1 MLLRILRSF
10 AGHPAEAGELLPVA
24 DLPEAADASVVAAV
38 REANAVAG
46 RDAGRAVATL
56 AQLRKRRPNDAL
68 PAALHGF
75 FLDHANDPRRA
86 DAAFADARALDAS
99 RPVEAGVGHHF
110 FAKGVEYINAKRP
123 KAAALCLRIAERLL
137 PHSAA
142 PAEMLGLSGYLS
154 GETEASRAHFDRA
167 LALATPAERG
177 ALEVNRLI
185 ETLPQVG
192 ETAAELARERANFE
206 TELARLL
213 QARPAI
219 ADPLAAVHRTAF
231 FLGYQ
236 GRNDRDANA
245 RLADLMLATSPALGY
260 VSPALARAPLPGR
273 RPVIGFF
280 SAYLG
285 NHSVGIWY
293 RDFVRLVI
301 ESGRFE
307 TVFFAY
313 GDIVD
318 AQLKA
323 AAESRGA
330 YVPLGKTLAEART
343 RIEARAPDALVYT
356 DVALHP
362 FPYFLAFSRLAPL
375 QALLMGHPCTSGIPT
390 IDCFVS
396 NAFQDGDDA
405 QAHYTERL
413 VRLPRIAVHVAR
425 TELPE
430 TPLTRAELGWDEDTR
445 YYVCPMMLQKLHP
458 DFDETLGAI
467 LRRDP
472 KGEVVLF
479 ADADRPLWQ
488 DRLAARF
495 ARFMPD
501 VADRIS
507 FRPYAPKA
515 EFLSLL
521 QAADC
526 VLDPFRFSGGVTSYI
541 VISLGAPLVTL
552 PGELLR
558 SRMTAGMYE
567 QAGVTDCIARSPEH
581 YVELAVEFATDRA
594 RREAYRAR
602 LVAAHPKLFATRE
615 AVTDFEDWID
625 RAVREA
631 R

>member
-10 AGHPAEAGELLPVA
+10 AAHPAEAGELLPVA
-24 DLPEAADASVVAAV
+24 DLPEAADALAVAAV
-38 REANAVAG
+38 REANALAG
-46 RDAGRAVATL
+46 RDPGRAAAPL
-56 AQLRKRRPNDAL
+56 AQLRKRRPNDSL
-68 PAALHGF
+68 SAALHGF
-75 FLDHANDPRRA
+75 FLDYANDRQRA
-86 DAAFADARALDAS
+86 DVAFADARALDAS

-110 FAKGVEYINAKRP
+110 FAKGVDYINAKRP
-123 KAAALCLRIAERLL
+123 QAAGLCLRIAERLL

-154 GETEASRAHFDRA
+154 GETGEARMHFERA
-167 LALATPAERG
+167 LAVATPAERG

-185 ETLPQVG
+185 DTLPQVG
-192 ETAAELARERANFE
+192 ETAAEVARERVRFE
-206 TELARLL
+206 TELVRLL
-213 QARPAI
+213 RERPAI
-219 ADPLAAVHRTAF
+219 SDPLAAVHRTAF

-260 VSPALARAPLPGR
+260 VSPALARAPLAGR
-273 RPVIGFF
+273 RPVIGFV

-285 NHSVGIWY
+285 NHSVGSWY
-293 RDFVRLVI
+293 RDFVRLLI
-301 ESGRFE
+301 ENGRFE

-318 AQLKA
+318 AKLKA

-330 YVPLGKTLAEART
+330 FVPLGKTLEEARA
-343 RIEARAPDALVYT
+343 RIEGRAPDALVYT

-390 IDCFVS
+390 LDRFVS
-396 NAFQDGDDA
+396 NVFQDGEGA

-425 TELPE
+425 TAPPA
-430 TPLTRAELGWDEDTR
+430 TPLTRAELGWDAGTR
-445 YYVCPMMLQKLHP
+445 YYVCPMLLQKLHP
-458 DFDETLGAI
+458 DFDEALGAI

-472 KGEVVLF
+472 QGEVVLF

-488 DRLAARF
+488 ERLAARF
-495 ARFMPD
+495 ARVLPD
-501 VADRIS
+501 VADRIA
-507 FRPYAPKA
+507 FRPHAPKA
-515 EFLSLL
+515 EFLSVL

-526 VLDPFRFSGGVTSYI
+526 LLDPFHFSGGVTSYI
-541 VISLGAPLVTL
+541 AISLGAPLVTL

-567 QAGVTDCIARSPEH
+567 QAGVTECIARSPEH
-581 YVELAVEFATDRA
+581 YVDLAFEFASDPA
-594 RREAYRAR
+594 RRDAYRAR
-602 LVAAHPKLFATRE
+602 LVAAHPKLFETRD
-615 AVTDFEDWID
+615 AVTDFEDWIE